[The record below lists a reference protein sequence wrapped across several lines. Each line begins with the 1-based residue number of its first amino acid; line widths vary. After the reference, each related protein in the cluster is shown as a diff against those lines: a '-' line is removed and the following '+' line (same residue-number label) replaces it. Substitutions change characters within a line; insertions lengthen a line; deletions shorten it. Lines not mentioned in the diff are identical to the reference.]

1 MKNNIIIINII
12 NYFIKSIKMS
22 KNYII
27 NKSAIQKLDSIN
39 QIVDE
44 FLTSKDKALEPIK
57 FLFGNDEDLDLGAKV
72 RHLSIK
78 TKKEKKS
85 DRSKK
90 SRKSQK
96 STSNTNKKIERK
108 KSIRDS
114 QLYSSNIVIVHNDEE
129 EDEDSSTDPIEK
141 EVEKLKKLMSK
152 SRAKKKKRASKSY
165 KSNQTK

>member
-1 MKNNIIIINII
+1 
-12 NYFIKSIKMS
+12 MS
-22 KNYII
+22 KNDII
-27 NKSAIQKLDSIN
+27 NKSAIQKSESIN
-39 QIVDE
+39 QFVDE

-57 FLFGNDEDLDLGAKV
+57 FLFDNDENIDLGAKV

-78 TKKEKKS
+78 AKKEKKS

-90 SRKSQK
+90 SKKSQK
-96 STSNTNKKIERK
+96 STSNTNKKSARK
-108 KSIRDS
+108 KSLRDS
-114 QLYSSNIVIVHNDEE
+114 QLYSSNIVIVYNDEE

-152 SRAKKKKRASKSY
+152 SRAKKKKRTSKSC